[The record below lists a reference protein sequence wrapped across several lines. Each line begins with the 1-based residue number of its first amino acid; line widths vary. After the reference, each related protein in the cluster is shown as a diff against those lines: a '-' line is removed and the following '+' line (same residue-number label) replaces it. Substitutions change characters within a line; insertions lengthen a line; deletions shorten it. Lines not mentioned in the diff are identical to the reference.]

1 MTLLRSLR
9 GQFVLLLLAFALPV
23 GGLGFVW
30 VHGKDQELL
39 QVREQSAS
47 RSAELVAASFKDL
60 ELPTSASLLALETGG
75 AEADLQDRC
84 LKITTSLVSRAS
96 LYQALTLYRSGQQL
110 CAAARSGVLDSRPAE
125 ISWKALGLTSGDAA
139 GFLMP
144 REPGGPITLATKASV
159 GPTRAEWIV
168 LRTVDRSALE
178 RICAGVLSS
187 EIVGV
192 ALIDSAGNVI
202 TDGHDARVGSRWL
215 PDASPRQIDP
225 KAAMSLEARSRD
237 GDLRRYAAYRV
248 FDAGIVLVGLDPML
262 TMEHPG
268 FLKGRVAQI
277 LFIFVLTLSAAAW
290 SSDRLFLR
298 WIIALRDLAQRHSR
312 DQSEAR
318 FVDSASV
325 PLECSLLGRAIDTL
339 ADNAHNQASFL
350 NTVGTEKLKL
360 LEELHHRVGNNFQV
374 LESLLSLQRMMAAPV
389 NKEDIRFIDEHLH
402 AVAVAHRLS
411 FSSDASARA
420 DLGRL
425 VIEVANGLRLSVE
438 LSALAVE
445 FRLSWGSIQLSVDD
459 AIVIALYMAATL
471 PPYLDL
477 AKAGGRRVTIRG
489 EIVDD
494 TILLSISGPTPPP
507 EPAPFIRM
515 RLANA
520 YLLQLGGK
528 QKSSEEPSEVA
539 ALIPCRLGAATPPLR
554 SPANNRRPGSV

>member
-9 GQFVLLLLAFALPV
+9 GQFVLLLLALALPV

-30 VHGKDQELL
+30 VHNQDQELL
-39 QVREQSAS
+39 DVREQSAG
-47 RSAELVAASFKDL
+47 RSAERVAASLKGL
-60 ELPTSASLLALETGG
+60 ELPTPAALVALETGG

-84 LKITTSLVSRAS
+84 QKMATSLVSRVG
-96 LYQALTLYRSGQQL
+96 LYQALTLYRGGQQL
-110 CAAARSGVLDSRPAE
+110 CSAARPDILDSRPAA
-125 ISWKALGLTSGDAA
+125 ISWMALGLTSADAT
-139 GFLMP
+139 GLLVP

-159 GPTRAEWIV
+159 GPSHAEWIV
-168 LRTVDRSALE
+168 LRTIDRRALE
-178 RICAGVLSS
+178 RVLAGGLSS
-187 EIVGV
+187 EITGV
-192 ALIDSAGNVI
+192 ALIDTAGNLV
-202 TDGHDARVGSRWL
+202 TERHNAGEGSRWL
-215 PDASPRQIDP
+215 PDTSPRNLP
-225 KAAMSLEARSRD
+225 AGAATLLAVRSRD
-237 GDLRRYAAYRV
+237 GDLMRYAAYRV
-248 FDAGIVLVGLDPML
+248 LDAGIVLVGLDPM
-262 TMEHPG
+262 MMDHPG
-268 FLKGRVAQI
+268 FLKGRAAQI
-277 LFIFVLTLSAAAW
+277 LFIFVLTLAAAAW

-318 FVDSASV
+318 FIDSAGV
-325 PLECSLLGRAIDTL
+325 PLECSLLGHAIDTL

-350 NTVGTEKLKL
+350 NTVGAEKLKL

-389 NKEDIRFIDEHLH
+389 HKEDIRFIDEHLH

-411 FSSDASARA
+411 FSSDTSARA
-420 DLGRL
+420 DLERL
-425 VIEVANGLRLSVE
+425 VIEVANGLRISVE

-445 FRLSWGSIQLSVDD
+445 FQLSWGSIQLSVDD

-477 AKAGGRRVTIRG
+477 AKAAGTKVVIRG
-489 EIVDD
+489 EMLDD
-494 TILLSISGPTPPP
+494 HILLAISGPVPPP

-528 QKSSEEPSEVA
+528 LQSSEDPGAVV
-539 ALIPCRLGAATPPLR
+539 ALIPRRRNTAKLSLQAA
-554 SPANNRRPGSV
+554 GD